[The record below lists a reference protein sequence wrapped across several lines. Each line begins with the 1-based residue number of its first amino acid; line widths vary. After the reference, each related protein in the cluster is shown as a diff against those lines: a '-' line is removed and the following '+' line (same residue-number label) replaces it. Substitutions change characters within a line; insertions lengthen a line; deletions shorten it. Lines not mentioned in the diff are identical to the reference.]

1 MSVSGQWV
9 AAGKLVSMS
18 NSVDMDL
25 VEDLIVDIS
34 PERERFFGT
43 SGRMLIP
50 SPSTIGALIGEL
62 PVDRLITTD
71 QMRSIL
77 AARAGVEATCPP
89 SMLKSLQSIARDE
102 AANVQ
107 YWRVIKKNG
116 DLIAA
121 LPGGVDNQSA
131 RLVSAGF
138 DVDSERKPPRV
149 IGFASRLFEGL

>member
-1 MSVSGQWV
+1 MPGLNLIPEGIAIRVGESR
-9 AAGKLVSMS
+9 SMEP
-18 NSVDMDL
+18 

-43 SGRMLIP
+43 PGRMLIP
-50 SPSTIGALIGEL
+50 SPSTIGALINEL
-62 PVDRLITTD
+62 PSDRLITTD

-89 SMLKSLQSIARDE
+89 SMLRSLQSLARDE
-102 AANVQ
+102 ASNVQ

-121 LPGGVDNQSA
+121 LPGGVDNQST

-138 DVDSERKPPRV
+138 DVDRDRKPPRV
-149 IGFASRLFEGL
+149 IGFASRLFEDS

>member
-1 MSVSGQWV
+1 LPGLNLILEGITIGVGESR
-9 AAGKLVSMS
+9 SMEP
-18 NSVDMDL
+18 

-43 SGRMLIP
+43 AGRMLIP
-50 SPSTIGALIGEL
+50 SPSTIGALLSEL
-62 PVDRLITTD
+62 PADRLITTD

-77 AARAGVEATCPP
+77 AGRAGVEATCPP
-89 SMLKSLQSIARDE
+89 SMLKSLQSLARDE
-102 AANVQ
+102 ASNVQ

-121 LPGGVDNQSA
+121 LPGGVDNQST

-138 DVDSERKPPRV
+138 DVDRDRKPPRV
-149 IGFASRLFEGL
+149 IGFASRLFEDS

>member
-1 MSVSGQWV
+1 MEQ
-9 AAGKLVSMS
+9 L
-18 NSVDMDL
+18 
-25 VEDLIVDIS
+25 EDLIVDIS

-50 SPSTIGALIGEL
+50 SPSTIGALLGEL
-62 PVDRLITTD
+62 PADRLITTD

-89 SMLKSLQSIARDE
+89 SMLKSLQALARDE
-102 AANVQ
+102 TSNVEF
-107 YWRVIKKNG
+107 WRVIKKNG

-121 LPGGVDNQSA
+121 LPGGIDNQSV

-138 DVDSERKPPRV
+138 DVDRDRQPPRV
-149 IGFASRLFEGL
+149 TGFASRLFEGA